1 MQKVTE
7 EQMWEIIDGE
17 ASPEIL
23 ARHEALLKEDDA
35 YRLQFESC
43 NALQNQLLQL
53 DLEVPSMRFSENV
66 LDNVLPKTAIKTDR
80 NPLYFVLLMSF
91 LTLSSLIL
99 FLFTNDNSN
108 QNIIPQNTEGVV
120 ITFLS
125 NPFVLNILLIINVL
139 LFFIILDKKI
149 FKPYFQKRLKSVNQ

>member
-35 YRLQFESC
+35 YRLEFESC

-53 DLEVPSMRFSENV
+53 DLEIPSMRFGENV
-66 LDNVLPKTAIKTDR
+66 LDNVLPKTELKPDR
-80 NPLYFVLLMSF
+80 NALYFVLLMSF
-91 LTLSSLIL
+91 LTLSSLLL
-99 FLFTNDNSN
+99 FLFTSDHSK
-108 QNIIPQNTEGVV
+108 QGVLPQNTEGVV
-120 ITFLS
+120 VDFLS
-125 NPFVLNILLIINVL
+125 NPFIFNILLITNVL
-139 LFFIILDKKI
+139 LFFIILDKEV

>member
-1 MQKVTE
+1 MTKVTE
-7 EQMWEIIDGE
+7 EQIWEIIDGE

-23 ARHEALLKEDDA
+23 AKHAILLKQDDA
-35 YRLQFESC
+35 YRLEFERCS
-43 NALQNQLLQL
+43 ALQSQLLQL
-53 DLEVPSMRFSENV
+53 DLEMPSMRFGENV
-66 LDNVLPKTAIKTDR
+66 LDNVLPKTESKPDR

-99 FLFTNDNSN
+99 FLFTSDNSN
-108 QNIIPQNTEGVV
+108 QSILPRNTEGVV

-125 NPFVLNILLIINVL
+125 NPFILNILLIINVL

-149 FKPYFQKRLKSVNQ
+149 FKPYFQKRLRSVNQ